1 MGKVVSLDNL
11 LASIEARRQDAAH
24 SGAPWLGSLIG
35 RASAKFASAGLPTRR
50 VEAWRYSD
58 LAKALHETV
67 APGDVADAPPEII
80 GACVAAF
87 EDGVLVD
94 KRSSYCAMGAQPLR
108 KILAEKDSPVAA
120 LIGTIN
126 PQHDHPIINLNTAL
140 MEEGLVLHVPK
151 GVTLATPLHLR
162 FNWSGA
168 EANAGAS
175 GKDSPDDGRHL
186 RLLVVLEE
194 GAQAT
199 ILETHDGAPSFAT
212 VVTELSLAPRS
223 KLTHVRLENFA
234 ASARQTAAT
243 IGEIGEKA
251 AYRAFYFSQGG
262 HFARH
267 EALLKLAG
275 EESDAQIDAAYLVS
289 DKRHCDNTTVFTH
302 AAENTTSKQTFRG
315 VLAGSGRGVYQGC
328 IQVAPGAQKT
338 DAKQLS
344 RALLLSHKAEI
355 VTKPE
360 LEIYADDVKCA
371 HGATAGELDPNALFF
386 LRTRGIPEAEARA
399 MLVEAFL
406 TESLDTIEN
415 EALRAPAA
423 AEVAKW
429 LSRHAGEATHVE

>member
-11 LASIEARRQDAAH
+11 LASIEARQDAAH
-24 SGAPWLGSLIG
+24 RASPWLGSLIG
-35 RASAKFASAGLPTRR
+35 RASAKFASAGLPNRR

-67 APGDVADAPPEII
+67 AVDGIADAPPEIV

-94 KRSSYCAMGAQPLR
+94 KLSSYCAMGAQPLR
-108 KILAEKDSPVAA
+108 KILAEKDSSVAA

-151 GVTLATPLHLR
+151 DVTLATPLHLR

-168 EANAGAS
+168 EALA
-175 GKDSPDDGRHL
+175 DGRHL
-186 RLLVVLEE
+186 RVLVVLEE

-212 VVTELSLAPRS
+212 VVTELSLAPGS
-223 KLTHVRLENFA
+223 KLTHIRLENFA

-243 IGEIGEKA
+243 VGEIGAKA
-251 AYRAFYFSQGG
+251 AYKAFYFSQGG

-267 EALLKLAG
+267 ESLLKLAG
-275 EESDAQIDAAYLVS
+275 EESDACIDAAYLVS

-302 AAENTTSKQTFRG
+302 AAENTTSKQTFKG

-371 HGATAGELDPNALFF
+371 HGATAGELDANALFF
-386 LRTRGIPEAEARA
+386 LRARGISEVEARA
-399 MLVEAFL
+399 LLVEAFL
-406 TESLDTIEN
+406 AEALDTIEN
-415 EALRAPAA
+415 ELLRAPAA

-429 LSRHAGEATHVE
+429 LLRHAGEATHVE

>member
-11 LASIEARRQDAAH
+11 LASMEARRNSA
-24 SGAPWLGSLIG
+24 APWLGTLIG
-35 RASAKFASAGLPTRR
+35 RSAEKFAHVGLPNRR

-67 APGDVADAPPEII
+67 APGATADAPPDIT

-87 EDGVLVD
+87 EDGVLND
-94 KRSSYCAMGAQPLR
+94 SASSYCAMGAQPLR
-108 KILAEKDSPVAA
+108 KILAEKDSIAA
-120 LIGTIN
+120 GMIGTIN
-126 PQHDHPIINLNTAL
+126 PQVDHPIINLNTAL
-140 MEEGLVLHVPK
+140 MEEGLVLHVPRD
-151 GVTLATPLHLR
+151 VTLATPLHLR

-168 EANAGAS
+168 ESQA
-175 GKDSPDDGRHL
+175 DGRHL
-186 RLLVVLEE
+186 RLLIVLEE

-199 ILETHDGAPSFAT
+199 IFESHDGSPSFAT
-212 VVTELSLAPRS
+212 IVTELSLAAGS
-223 KLTHVRLENFA
+223 KLTHVRLENFS

-243 IGEIGEKA
+243 VGEIGAKA

-267 EALLKLAG
+267 EALLKMAG
-275 EESDAQIDAAYLVS
+275 EESDARIDAAYLVA

-302 AAENTTSKQTFRG
+302 AAENTTSQQTFRG

-328 IQVAPGAQKT
+328 VQVAEGAQKT

-344 RALLLSHKAEI
+344 RAMLLSHKAEI

-360 LEIYADDVKCA
+360 LEIYADDVKCS
-371 HGATAGELDPNALFF
+371 HGATSGELDQNALFF
-386 LRTRGIPEAEARA
+386 LRARGIPEPEARA

-406 TESLDTIEN
+406 GEALDTIEN
-415 EALRAPAA
+415 ESLRAPAA
-423 AEVAKW
+423 DVVRKW
-429 LSRHAGEATHVE
+429 LARHAGEASHVE

>member
-11 LASIEARRQDAAH
+11 LASMEARKHDA
-24 SGAPWLGSLIG
+24 APWLGALLDQ
-35 RASAKFASAGLPTRR
+35 ACEKFAAMGLPNRR

-58 LAKALHETV
+58 LAKALHETIQ
-67 APGDVADAPPEII
+67 ADPTADAPPELI

-87 EDGVLVD
+87 EDGVLNNAL
-94 KRSSYCAMGAQPLR
+94 SSYCAMGARSLR
-108 KILAEKDSPVAA
+108 KILAEKDSSIVSK
-120 LIGTIN
+120 IGKIN
-126 PQHDHPIINLNTAL
+126 PQADHPIINLNTAL

-168 EANAGAS
+168 EAQA
-175 GKDSPDDGRHL
+175 DGRHL
-186 RLLVVLEE
+186 RILVVLEE

-199 ILETHDGAPSFAT
+199 VFETHDGAPSFAT
-212 VVTELSLAPRS
+212 IVTELSLAPKS
-223 KLTHVRLENFA
+223 KLTHVRLENFGA
-234 ASARQTAAT
+234 AARQTAAT
-243 IGEIGEKA
+243 VADIDENA
-251 AYRAFYFSQGG
+251 LYRSFYFSQGG

-275 EESDAQIDAAYLVS
+275 ENSEAQIDAAYLVA
-289 DKRHCDNTTVFTH
+289 DKRHCDNTTVIHH
-302 AAENTTSKQTFRG
+302 AAPNTASKQTFRG

-328 IQVAPGAQKT
+328 VKVAQAAQKT

-360 LEIYADDVKCA
+360 LEIFADDVKCS
-371 HGATAGELDPNALFF
+371 HGATAGELDANALFF
-386 LRTRGIPEAEARA
+386 LRARGIPETDARA

-406 TESLDTIEN
+406 GEALDTIEH
-415 EALRAPAA
+415 EALRDLASACA
-423 AEVAKW
+423 HHW